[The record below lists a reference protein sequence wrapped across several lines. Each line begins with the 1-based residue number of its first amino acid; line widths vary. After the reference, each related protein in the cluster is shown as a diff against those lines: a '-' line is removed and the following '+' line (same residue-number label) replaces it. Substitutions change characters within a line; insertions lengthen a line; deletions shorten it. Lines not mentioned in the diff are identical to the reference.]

1 MGHAGGIEL
10 GLERG
15 DGRRVNLARRG
26 LYGLYGLEPRQQ
38 RREARL
44 GGLTAARGRIP
55 RIDGGP
61 QISATVRELA
71 LDDSK
76 PLQQRDQARLAGGR
90 HGCL

>member
-1 MGHAGGIEL
+1 MIMHC
-10 GLERG
+10 
-15 DGRRVNLARRG
+15 
-26 LYGLYGLEPRQQ
+26 LEPRQQ
-38 RREARL
+38 LREARL

-61 QISATVRELA
+61 QICATVRELA

-90 HGCL
+90 DRCL